1 MKIIIHK
8 KAQKY
13 INKLPKNLETKVVSA
28 IDKLP
33 QGDIKI
39 IVGGVDEYRL
49 RVGGLRVLFIMT
61 DDSIRITN
69 IKPRGDAD

>member
-1 MKIIIHK
+1 
-8 KAQKY
+8 
-13 INKLPKNLETKVVSA
+13 VVSA

-49 RVGGLRVLFIMT
+49 RVSGLRVLFIMT
-61 DDSIRITN
+61 DDTIRITN
-69 IKPRGDAD
+69 IKPRGDAY

>member
-28 IDKLP
+28 INKLP

-61 DDSIRITN
+61 DDTIRITN
-69 IKPRGDAD
+69 IKPHGDAY